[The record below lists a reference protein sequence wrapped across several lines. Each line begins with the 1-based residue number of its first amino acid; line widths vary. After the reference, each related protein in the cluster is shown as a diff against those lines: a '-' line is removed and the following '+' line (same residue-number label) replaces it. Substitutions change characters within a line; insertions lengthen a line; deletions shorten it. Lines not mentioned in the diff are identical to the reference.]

1 MDKRYKPLSLAQQM
15 TLRQEVMEEVLTHP
29 EWPLPDVVK
38 FIKSH
43 LRLTTADLAKLSG
56 VSFRAVQNIERGVSP
71 GTVQTLNRIL
81 GVLGL
86 RLGVVKSAE
95 PSSGSIP
102 FSWAGK

>member
-1 MDKRYKPLSLAQQM
+1 MDKRYKPMSLSQQM
-15 TLRQEVMEEVLTHP
+15 TLRQEVMDEVLAHP
-29 EWPLPDVVK
+29 EWPLQEVVR
-38 FIKSH
+38 FIKKS

-86 RLGVVKSAE
+86 RLGAVKSAL
-95 PSSGSIP
+95 
-102 FSWAGK
+102 

>member
-1 MDKRYKPLSLAQQM
+1 MDKRYKPMSLSQQM
-15 TLRQEVMEEVLTHP
+15 TLRQEVMDAVLAHP
-29 EWPLPDVVK
+29 EWPLQDVVR
-38 FIKSH
+38 FIKKR

-86 RLGVVKSAE
+86 RLGAVKSAL
-95 PSSGSIP
+95 
-102 FSWAGK
+102 